1 MENKNLACGFGF
13 NTRGE
18 SAIVSTSVKDYN
30 KAIEFAFRSFTQTT
44 ENSNV
49 GIVYTLE
56 FVPLVDNPLFQH
68 AIKILDEDIE
78 LPLSRSL
85 IPKAI
90 VDDDV
95 FSFVKIKQAKSQFNS
110 KNSYFSIDKYGYCC
124 DVTEGNV
131 FLL

>member
-1 MENKNLACGFGF
+1 MEVKILPCGLGL

-56 FVPLVDNPLFQH
+56 FVPRVDNPLFLNVSE
-68 AIKILDEDIE
+68 ILDEDIE
-78 LPLSRSL
+78 SRLCRSL
-85 IPKAI
+85 IPQAI
-90 VDDDV
+90 VDDGV
-95 FSFVKIKQAKSQFNS
+95 FSFVNNKQTRSQFNC

-124 DVTEGNV
+124 DVAEGNV
-131 FLL
+131 LLL